1 MSTRKFKS
9 DPDYSTKNSDRFGER
24 SLYIVKCDEDFDYTE
39 AYLSPEFLREY
50 SIGRGFEVEPLR
62 SPGGTQALLLEQRG
76 SYYLLLAYQ
85 REAVFMMRVDDLD
98 DTDRI
103 LGIVSRS
110 YLALRKL
117 SGYPPGYQLL
127 LDFDKVDIP
136 GTGLVTL
143 QFSSVDIWG
152 NETTDQWSFHSIG
165 DQGYIIGAKEGKFVD
180 MMHLTGWL
188 RFLVKKYTSGLATCG
203 GNPLSGS
210 PPAVEI

>member
-1 MSTRKFKS
+1 MRKFNP

-62 SPGGTQALLLEQRG
+62 SPGGTQGYLLEQWG

-103 LGIVSRS
+103 LGIASRS
-110 YLALRKL
+110 YLALRTL
-117 SGYPPGYQLL
+117 NDHPQGYQLL
-127 LDFDKVDIP
+127 LDFDI
-136 GTGLVTL
+136 
-143 QFSSVDIWG
+143 VDIWG
-152 NETTDQWSFHSIG
+152 NETTDQWAFHSVG
-165 DQGYIIGAKEGKFVD
+165 EQDYIIGTKEGKFVD
-180 MMHLTGWL
+180 MLFLRDWL
-188 RFLVKKYTSGLATCG
+188 QFLVKKYTSGLATCG